1 MYLAPAYVVTA
12 ALLGAGVDKV
22 SDASPFQAFLFGI
35 GVAAVPI
42 LLAGWMG
49 RKKASA
55 DIGAQLTDTALKI
68 VTKLEARLAAAEAGT
83 AVAQEAAERAAQ
95 SEHRCLERL
104 ARLETQVANLH
115 PTVHVQVG
123 ASGE

>member
-22 SDASPFQAFLFGI
+22 SDASRFQAFLFGI
-35 GVAAVPI
+35 GLAAVPV

-49 RKKASA
+49 RRKASA

-68 VTKLEARLAAAEAGT
+68 VTKLETRLVAAEAAT
-83 AVAQEAAERAAQ
+83 ERSEQA
-95 SEHRCLERL
+95 EHRCLERL

-123 ASGE
+123 ATGE